1 MALVPG
7 RLSHVDTERVLLE
20 GLEETGGG
28 SVGGGEHLHSSFCS
42 SLTVVARDVVVVV
55 VVVAVVVAVDCSS
68 SSLESEHL
76 MVGSAI
82 GLVGVV
88 GGLLLLELV
97 ALPSVPLAS
106 TPPLFSLSSKP
117 ILFLG

>member
-1 MALVPG
+1 MALLPG

-42 SLTVVARDVVVVV
+42 CLRVVARVAVVVVV
-55 VVVAVVVAVDCSS
+55 VVTATVVDSSS

-76 MVGSAI
+76 MVGSAF
-82 GLVGVV
+82 GLVGLV

-106 TPPLFSLSSKP
+106 IPLLLSLSDNST
-117 ILFLG
+117 LFLR